1 MSLKILQ
8 QLRCSYL
15 AYGQIRSKILLKTF
29 DISNCINQA
38 TAAFGISTIV
48 LGVNNADLRSQLD
61 EIPTTTTTTTTT
73 TTAASPS
80 STTEE
85 PTVTENPE
93 NMSKYRLPTS
103 AVPTKYDLYL
113 FPDLLTGLFR
123 GKVTAMTNIQET
135 TNEIVMHSNQL
146 NINEVFVNDNL
157 GSFEV
162 DQQYELLTVRKTD
175 GSEFSQGSVV
185 NITVDFDGDMK
196 NRIVGLY
203 TSSYTNAVGDVRYM
217 ATSKFEPT
225 YARQAYPC
233 FDEPNLKATY
243 KVHLLKPKDSEYIA
257 LSNYPQEP
265 DEEEVPEGVMVHFD
279 ETVAMS
285 TYLSC
290 FIVSD
295 FKHTATSFDNG
306 GTDVP
311 FRVYASSD
319 QLDKTNYAGTV
330 GKLSIEYYIKYF
342 NIPYPLPKLDM
353 VAIPDFVSGAMEHW
367 GLVTYR
373 ETALLYDPKTH
384 SVSNKQR
391 VAEVVAHELAHS
403 WFGNLVTMDW
413 WNNLWLNEGFATYI
427 AVKGVSAAEPSWQ
440 MLDQFLT
447 STLHS
452 ILSLDA
458 TQASHPIIQTVQTPD
473 QITEV
478 FDSVSYNKGAS
489 VLRMLESVVNPDNFQ
504 NGVTN
509 YLKEHQYGNAITQDL
524 WDEIQKVVGDKLN
537 ITEFMDTFTVQMG
550 YPILDATV
558 DGNKYTFRQKRFL
571 KDYESAATQKR
582 SPLNYKWNVPVTYIT
597 DLGPSDQIHWF
608 KYDQDE
614 LVVEKPAG
622 AKWIKFNPNQI
633 GYYRVN
639 YVEDDWNTLSQN
651 IKDLSVADKAHLLEE
666 SFSIAESGELTYK
679 IPLSLTKYLV
689 DETNYVPWSVASS
702 KLTQIANYM
711 ETSQY
716 HSEFKTYI
724 INLLKPAYDELTWD
738 DTDANEEDMKKLA
751 RVAILS
757 LACALD
763 YNDALEQAKTQF
775 NDWISDTSL
784 DISPNLRSIIY
795 RYGMVTADE
804 STWNKLFEVFAQE
817 SDANEK
823 LKLMNGLA
831 NIRIPSLLIKLIE
844 LAKDEMYVRSQDY
857 FTLLQYISANPVGR
871 PIVWDYVRENWSYLV
886 DRFTL
891 NDRYL
896 GRLIPS
902 ITGRFSTDLKV
913 DEMQYF
919 FAKYPEAGAGESARR
934 QALEAVTNNIKWLNK
949 HKKEVEDWIVENKD
963 FRTSNDTVPL

>member
-15 AYGQIRSKILLKTF
+15 AYGQIRSKILLKSF

-38 TAAFGISTIV
+38 TAGFGISTIV

-61 EIPTTTTTTTTT
+61 VIPTTTTTTTTT
-73 TTAASPS
+73 TTATPP

-103 AVPTKYDLYL
+103 AVPAKYDLYL
-113 FPDLLTGLFR
+113 FPDLVYGLFR
-123 GKVTAMTNIQET
+123 GKVTAQTNIRET

-146 NINEVFVNDNL
+146 NINEVFVNENL

-489 VLRMLESVVNPDNFQ
+489 VLRMLESVVNADNFQ

-597 DLGPSDQIHWF
+597 DLGASDQIHWF

-751 RVAILS
+751 RVTILS

-763 YNDALEQAKTQF
+763 YNDALEQARTQF

>member
-1 MSLKILQ
+1 MSFLSTIWAHKFLVLFI
-8 QLRCSYL
+8 
-15 AYGQIRSKILLKTF
+15 A
-29 DISNCINQA
+29 A
-38 TAAFGISTIV
+38 TAGFGLSTIV

-61 EIPTTTTTTTTT
+61 VIPTTTTTPTT
-73 TTAASPS
+73 TTATPP

-93 NMSKYRLPTS
+93 DMSKYRLPTS
-103 AVPTKYDLYL
+103 AVPAKYDLYL
-113 FPDLLTGLFR
+113 FPDLVYGLFR
-123 GKVTAMTNIQET
+123 GKVTAQTNIRET

-146 NINEVFVNDNL
+146 NINEVFVNENL

-489 VLRMLESVVNPDNFQ
+489 VLRMLESVVNADNFQ

-751 RVAILS
+751 RVTILS

-763 YNDALEQAKTQF
+763 YNDALEQARTQF

>member
-1 MSLKILQ
+1 
-8 QLRCSYL
+8 
-15 AYGQIRSKILLKTF
+15 
-29 DISNCINQA
+29 
-38 TAAFGISTIV
+38 
-48 LGVNNADLRSQLD
+48 
-61 EIPTTTTTTTTT
+61 
-73 TTAASPS
+73 
-80 STTEE
+80 
-85 PTVTENPE
+85 
-93 NMSKYRLPTS
+93 MSKYRLPTS
-103 AVPTKYDLYL
+103 AVPAKYDLYL
-113 FPDLLTGLFR
+113 FPDLVYGLFR
-123 GKVTAMTNIQET
+123 GKVTAQTNIRET

-146 NINEVFVNDNL
+146 NINEVFVNENL

-614 LVVEKPAG
+614 RK
-622 AKWIKFNPNQI
+622 
-633 GYYRVN
+633 
-639 YVEDDWNTLSQN
+639 
-651 IKDLSVADKAHLLEE
+651 
-666 SFSIAESGELTYK
+666 SFVLCRFC
-679 IPLSLTKYLV
+679 
-689 DETNYVPWSVASS
+689 TN
-702 KLTQIANYM
+702 L
-711 ETSQY
+711 
-716 HSEFKTYI
+716 KT
-724 INLLKPAYDELTWD
+724 
-738 DTDANEEDMKKLA
+738 
-751 RVAILS
+751 
-757 LACALD
+757 
-763 YNDALEQAKTQF
+763 
-775 NDWISDTSL
+775 
-784 DISPNLRSIIY
+784 LRS
-795 RYGMVTADE
+795 
-804 STWNKLFEVFAQE
+804 
-817 SDANEK
+817 
-823 LKLMNGLA
+823 
-831 NIRIPSLLIKLIE
+831 NI
-844 LAKDEMYVRSQDY
+844 
-857 FTLLQYISANPVGR
+857 
-871 PIVWDYVRENWSYLV
+871 
-886 DRFTL
+886 
-891 NDRYL
+891 
-896 GRLIPS
+896 
-902 ITGRFSTDLKV
+902 
-913 DEMQYF
+913 
-919 FAKYPEAGAGESARR
+919 
-934 QALEAVTNNIKWLNK
+934 
-949 HKKEVEDWIVENKD
+949 
-963 FRTSNDTVPL
+963 

>member
-1 MSLKILQ
+1 
-8 QLRCSYL
+8 
-15 AYGQIRSKILLKTF
+15 
-29 DISNCINQA
+29 
-38 TAAFGISTIV
+38 
-48 LGVNNADLRSQLD
+48 
-61 EIPTTTTTTTTT
+61 
-73 TTAASPS
+73 
-80 STTEE
+80 
-85 PTVTENPE
+85 
-93 NMSKYRLPTS
+93 
-103 AVPTKYDLYL
+103 
-113 FPDLLTGLFR
+113 
-123 GKVTAMTNIQET
+123 
-135 TNEIVMHSNQL
+135 
-146 NINEVFVNDNL
+146 
-157 GSFEV
+157 
-162 DQQYELLTVRKTD
+162 
-175 GSEFSQGSVV
+175 
-185 NITVDFDGDMK
+185 
-196 NRIVGLY
+196 
-203 TSSYTNAVGDVRYM
+203 M

-489 VLRMLESVVNPDNFQ
+489 VLRMLESVVNADNFQ

-597 DLGPSDQIHWF
+597 DLGASDQIHWF

-751 RVAILS
+751 RVTILS
-757 LACALD
+757 LACAVD
-763 YNDALEQAKTQF
+763 YNDALEQARTQF

>member
-1 MSLKILQ
+1 MSTNSRYSDSEKP
-8 QLRCSYL
+8 RRKS
-15 AYGQIRSKILLKTF
+15 RKTF
-29 DISNCINQA
+29 AVLLSCCLFLAIACACLLGALVLIGKHLVYN
-38 TAAFGISTIV
+38 ST
-48 LGVNNADLRSQLD
+48 LRNVVKTQFK
-61 EIPTTTTTTTTT
+61 E
-73 TTAASPS
+73 SP
-80 STTEE
+80 
-85 PTVTENPE
+85 
-93 NMSKYRLPTS
+93 KYLYARLPND
-103 AVPTKYDLYL
+103 TKPLHYDVILK
-113 FPDLLTGLFR
+113 PDL
-123 GKVTAMTNIQET
+123 E
-135 TNEIVMHSNQL
+135 S
-146 NINEVFVNDNL
+146 
-157 GSFEV
+157 GSF
-162 DQQYELLTVRKTD
+162 
-175 GSEFSQGSVV
+175 QGAI
-185 NITVDFDGDMK
+185 NITVNVTSNRKDIILHSK
-196 NRIVGLY
+196 NLTIDTVQLTHFNDSKVFHIENVQENANEEVLLITPQGGIPPGVYNLHLKYNGSMLDKIVGLY
-203 TSSYTNAVGDVRYM
+203 RSKRLDNDTGTTRYM

-571 KDYESAATQKR
+571 KDYESATTQKR

>member
-15 AYGQIRSKILLKTF
+15 AYGQIRSKILLKSF
-29 DISNCINQA
+29 DISNCVNQA

-61 EIPTTTTTTTTT
+61 VIPTTTTTITTTT
-73 TTAASPS
+73 TTVTPP

-103 AVPTKYDLYL
+103 AVPAKYDLYL
-113 FPDLLTGLFR
+113 FPDLVYGVFR
-123 GKVTAMTNIQET
+123 GKVTAQTNIRET

-146 NINEVFVNDNL
+146 NINEVFVNENL

-763 YNDALEQAKTQF
+763 YNDALEQARTQF

-871 PIVWDYVRENWSYLV
+871 PIVWDYVRY
-886 DRFTL
+886 
-891 NDRYL
+891 
-896 GRLIPS
+896 
-902 ITGRFSTDLKV
+902 
-913 DEMQYF
+913 
-919 FAKYPEAGAGESARR
+919 A
-934 QALEAVTNNIKWLNK
+934 
-949 HKKEVEDWIVENKD
+949 
-963 FRTSNDTVPL
+963 